1 MKLKINYDFFEKI
14 KDVKEPHNPLKII
27 RNNKNFIVLYLSFC
41 TVFDL
46 LIFDSFDKFLSKVL
60 IDFSI
65 LFGGASLTCAIELL
79 LEIDD
84 YAKMAKEN
92 LKKLASSLNSLHL
105 NTNYELLLESQLS
118 CKQYKIN
125 LNEKKIP
132 QILESKYILVP
143 TYNYNNEI
151 KNVSILQEHV
161 VGSKTYE
168 LTLGSPKRKF
178 KYAYSH

>member
-1 MKLKINYDFFEKI
+1 M
-14 KDVKEPHNPLKII
+14 
-27 RNNKNFIVLYLSFC
+27 S
-41 TVFDL
+41 
-46 LIFDSFDKFLSKVL
+46 
-60 IDFSI
+60 
-65 LFGGASLTCAIELL
+65 ASLTCAIELL

-84 YAKMAKEN
+84 YAKTATEN
-92 LKKLASSLNSLHL
+92 LKELASSLNSLYL

-118 CKQYKIN
+118 CKEYNII
-125 LNEKKIP
+125 LNEKMIP

-161 VGSKTYE
+161 VGSDIYE
-168 LTLGSPKRKF
+168 LSLQSPIKSF